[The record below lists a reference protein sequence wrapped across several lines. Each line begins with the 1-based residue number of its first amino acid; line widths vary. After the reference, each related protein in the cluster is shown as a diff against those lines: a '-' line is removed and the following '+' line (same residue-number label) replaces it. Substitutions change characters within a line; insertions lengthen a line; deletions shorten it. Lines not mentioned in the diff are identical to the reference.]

1 MAETSFT
8 AGLVQMRSGRD
19 PEANLSDA
27 CRLIEEAADAGAT
40 LIATPEM
47 TSLLETK
54 SRDLFAKVKD
64 EVDSEALPMF
74 RSLAARRGL
83 WLVIG
88 SLPIKV
94 SDDKIAN
101 RSYLIGPDGEVAAHY
116 DKIHMFDVDL
126 PNGEVYRE
134 SDSFY
139 PGDHAVIAQTPW
151 GGLGMSVCYDFR
163 FPHLYRAPAP
173 GFAHLLSLPAAFT
186 NFTA

>member
-88 SLPIKV
+88 SLPFMV
-94 SDDKIAN
+94 SDATHAN
-101 RSYLIGPDGEVAAHY
+101 RS
-116 DKIHMFDVDL
+116 
-126 PNGEVYRE
+126 
-134 SDSFY
+134 
-139 PGDHAVIAQTPW
+139 
-151 GGLGMSVCYDFR
+151 
-163 FPHLYRAPAP
+163 
-173 GFAHLLSLPAAFT
+173 
-186 NFTA
+186 